1 MDIRASPRCD
11 YHFIESD
18 LRALYTNLVT
28 TWALWAKGCTYYTL
42 SSLSSR
48 FSRTWGEK
56 IEFVRMFYYVR
67 AHVHTYTH
75 LQYHNA
81 HSSVCYRQV
90 LQWSIISGEEK
101 YSKGLRSNA
110 AGYTC
115 ESSAIDYGSARVQW
129 INNDTPLNF
138 NFVSRSMFTGYLP
151 ISVSRIRTW
160 CLHVTNVLSVMHK

>member
-1 MDIRASPRCD
+1 MDVRANPRCD

-28 TWALWAKGCTYYTL
+28 AWALWVKGCTYYTL

-48 FSRTWGEK
+48 FSRTSGEK

-67 AHVHTYTH
+67 AHIYTLYTH
-75 LQYHNA
+75 LRYHNA

-90 LQWSIISGEEK
+90 WQWSIISGKEK
-101 YSKGLRSNA
+101 YSKGLHRMRQD
-110 AGYTC
+110 TR
-115 ESSAIDYGSARVQW
+115 ESSSIDYGSARVQW
-129 INNDTPLNF
+129 INNDAPLNF